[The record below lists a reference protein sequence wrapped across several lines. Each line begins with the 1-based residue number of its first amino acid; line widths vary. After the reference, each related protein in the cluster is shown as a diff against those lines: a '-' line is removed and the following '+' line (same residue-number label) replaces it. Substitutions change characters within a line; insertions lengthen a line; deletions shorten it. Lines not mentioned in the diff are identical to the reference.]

1 MQRRAAR
8 LGLTLGVGVVYFFAG
23 KLGLAFAIVHA
34 SATSVWPPT
43 GIALAAMLLLGRGIW
58 PVIFA
63 GAFLVNLTTAGS
75 VLSSL
80 GIAAGNTLEAVVG
93 AALVTRFAGGA
104 AVFERARNIFKFVA
118 LAGLFST
125 AVSATIGVT
134 TLVLTGYARS
144 VDFGPIWLTW
154 WLGDAAGDLVVTPFV
169 LLLFRPRP
177 PGATGA
183 RDRPVEALLLAG
195 ATILTALVVFGDL
208 VPSLAHYPLTYLCL
222 PPLVWSA
229 FRFGP
234 RDTAALLVVLAAVA
248 VAGTSRGLG
257 PLAVVSPNAA
267 LLLLQVFL
275 GTMAVTSLPIAA
287 LVREAKGN
295 EQVLRE
301 RDERLRLALEAGGL
315 GTWEWM
321 MGTGRVVWSPS
332 LEAIHGLR
340 PGTFPE
346 TFDAFEASVHP
357 DDRDHVRASVRAALE
372 RGEHHADYRI
382 VRADGAVRSVEDRGI
397 VFYGAAGRPERLVAV
412 CADVT
417 EDRRADARVAFLGEI
432 ARSITSSLDFDTVLR
447 RIVEGTQA
455 LCGSDSAAIF
465 LRDPESGAM
474 MPSHRVGP
482 WWRAFETL
490 RITPGHGFGGT
501 AMVTGRPLRTDDY
514 RADPRVPPEF
524 RVITEETGT
533 AALMVVPILLTVEVA
548 GLLYIS
554 NRAPRAFTDEDEMI
568 CVRLAEQAAVAIQNA
583 RLFGR
588 QEAARAEA
596 EAVNRAKDEFL
607 AMLGHELRNPL
618 GAISNAAH
626 LLTLAESRGGDT
638 TRARDIIARQVQHLA
653 RLVDDLLDVSRVVA
667 GKVVLRLQPVEL
679 AETTR
684 RVAALHGGPRG
695 GRHVIRVEAT
705 PVWVSADPTRL
716 EQVLTNLL
724 ANAVK
729 YTPAGGGI
737 VVSVHPEGQHAVL
750 RVRDSGVGIRPEL
763 LPRVFD
769 LFVQGDRSLERS
781 GGGLGIG
788 LTLVRHLVELHGG
801 TVEASSSGPGRGSTF
816 TVRLPALAAA
826 PESAEAARPPSAGPA
841 RRVLVIEDN
850 DDARETLRNVLQ
862 LLGHEVHEACDGD
875 AGVAEARRLMPDVAL
890 IDIGLPGIDGYEVAR
905 RIRADVPGARLVA
918 VTGYGQPDDLE
929 RARAAGFDVHLV
941 KPVDPQ
947 QLQQVLAAGA
957 RRPRSMEPG
966 PGA

>member
-1 MQRRAAR
+1 MEGRAAR
-8 LGLTLGVGVVYFFAG
+8 LGVALGVGVVYFFAG

-34 SATSVWPPT
+34 NATAVWPPT
-43 GIALAAMLLLGRGIW
+43 GIALAAVLLLGRGIW

-183 RDRPVEALLLAG
+183 RDRPVEALLLTG

-372 RGEHHADYRI
+372 RGEHHAEYRI
-382 VRADGAVRSVEDRGI
+382 VRADGAVRSVEDRGM

-667 GKVVLRLQPVEL
+667 GKVVLRLQPL
-679 AETTR
+679 DAAETVR
-684 RVAALHGGPRG
+684 RVAALHGG
-695 GRHVIRVEAT
+695 GRHVIAVDST

-716 EQVLTNLL
+716 EQILTNLM

-729 YTPAGGGI
+729 YTQPGGEIAVTVGREREGT
-737 VVSVHPEGQHAVL
+737 VV
-750 RVRDSGVGIRPEL
+750 RVRDSGSGIRPEL

-769 LFVQGDRSLERS
+769 LFVQGDRSLERT

-788 LTLVRHLVELHGG
+788 LTLVRHLVQLHVG
-801 TVEASSSGPGRGSTF
+801 TVEAGSEGPGRGSTF
-816 TVRLPALAAA
+816 TVRLPVLAVA
-826 PESAEAARPPSAGPA
+826 PVPAGVASAPVAGPA
-841 RRVLVIEDN
+841 RRVLVVEDN
-850 DDARETLRNVLQ
+850 DDARETLRN
-862 LLGHEVHEACDGD
+862 LLHLFGHEVHEARDGD
-875 AGVAEARRLMPDVAL
+875 TGVEEARRLAPDVAL

-905 RIRADVPGARLVA
+905 RIRAHVPRARLVA
-918 VTGYGQPDDLE
+918 VTGYGQPDDRE
-929 RARAAGFDVHLV
+929 RANRH
-941 KPVDPQ
+941 DPP
-947 QLQQVLAAGA
+947 A
-957 RRPRSMEPG
+957 
-966 PGA
+966 

>member
-1 MQRRAAR
+1 MQERAAR
-8 LGLTLGVGVVYFFAG
+8 LGVTLGVGVVYVVAA

-34 SATSVWPPT
+34 SATPVWPPT

-63 GAFLVNLTTAGS
+63 GAFLVNVTTAGS

-80 GIAAGNTLEAVVG
+80 GIAAGNTLEAFVG
-93 AALVTRFAGGA
+93 AALVTRLAGGA

-118 LAGLFST
+118 LAGLVST
-125 AVSATIGVT
+125 AVSATISVT
-134 TLVLTGYARS
+134 TLSLTGYARWA
-144 VDFGPIWLTW
+144 DFGPIWLTW
-154 WLGDAAGDLVVTPFV
+154 WLGDAAGDLVVAPVV
-169 LLLFRPRP
+169 LLLCRPRP

-183 RDRPVEALLLAG
+183 RDRPVEALLLTG
-195 ATILTALVVFGDL
+195 ASILTALVVFGDL
-208 VPSLAHYPLTYLCL
+208 GPALAHYPLTYLCL

-234 RDTAALLVVLAAVA
+234 RDTAAFLAVLAAIA

-267 LLLLQVFL
+267 
-275 GTMAVTSLPIAA
+275 
-287 LVREAKGN
+287 VR
-295 EQVLRE
+295 
-301 RDERLRLALEAGGL
+301 
-315 GTWEWM
+315 W
-321 MGTGRVVWSPS
+321 
-332 LEAIHGLR
+332 
-340 PGTFPE
+340 
-346 TFDAFEASVHP
+346 
-357 DDRDHVRASVRAALE
+357 
-372 RGEHHADYRI
+372 
-382 VRADGAVRSVEDRGI
+382 VEDRGM
-397 VFYGAAGRPERLVAV
+397 VFYGVAGRPERLVAV

-417 EDRRADARVAFLGEI
+417 ENKHADARVAFLGEI

-447 RIVEGTQA
+447 RIVEGAQA
-455 LCGSDSAAIF
+455 LCGSDSAAVF

-474 MPSHRVGP
+474 VPNHRVGP
-482 WWRAFETL
+482 WRRAFETL
-490 RITPGHGFGGT
+490 RITPGRGVGGT
-501 AMVTGRPLRTDDY
+501 VMVTGQPLRTDDY
-514 RADPRVPPEF
+514 RGDPRVPPDS
-524 RVITEETGT
+524 RAITEVTGT
-533 AALMVVPILLTVEVA
+533 EALMVVPILLAAEVV

-554 NRAPRAFTDEDEMI
+554 NRAPRAFTDEDETI

-583 RLFGR
+583 SLFGR

-596 EAVNRAKDEFL
+596 EAVNRSKDEFL

-626 LLTLAESRGGDT
+626 LLAMAESRGADT
-638 TRARDIIARQVQHLA
+638 TRARDIIGRQVQHLA

-667 GKVVLRLQPVEL
+667 GKVVLRLQALEL
-679 AETTR
+679 AETAH
-684 RVAALHGGPRG
+684 RVTALYGGPRG

-729 YTPAGGGI
+729 YTPAGGEI
-737 VVSVHPEGQHAVL
+737 VLSVQPEGQRAVL
-750 RVRDSGVGIRPEL
+750 RVRDSGAGIRPEL

-769 LFVQGDRSLERS
+769 LFVQGDRSLERT

-788 LTLVRHLVELHGG
+788 LTLVRHLIELHGG
-801 TVEASSSGPGRGSTF
+801 TVEAASAGLGRGSTF
-816 TVRLPALAAA
+816 TVRLPALAAVPA
-826 PESAEAARPPSAGPA
+826 PSEAARPASAGPA
-841 RRVLVIEDN
+841 QRILIIEDN
-850 DDARETLRNVLQ
+850 DDARETLRNLLH

-875 AGVAEARRLMPDVAL
+875 SGVDEARRLRPDVAL

-905 RIRADVPGARLVA
+905 RVRADVPRARLVA
-918 VTGYGQPDDLE
+918 VTGYGQPDDLQ
-929 RARAAGFDVHLV
+929 RAWAAGFDVHLV

-957 RRPRSMEPG
+957 RRRPRSMDRG